1 MSTPA
6 RRPPS
11 RLSRR
16 QREQRA
22 YIATMTG
29 GAAAV
34 VTVVGAL
41 LAIIGVI
48 GWTIPVL
55 AAIVAVICWFLFRR
69 SVGR

>member
-11 RLSRR
+11 RMSRR

-48 GWTIPVL
+48 GWGIPIV
-55 AAIVAVICWFLFRR
+55 AAIVAVVCWFLFRR

>member
-1 MSTPA
+1 M
-6 RRPPS
+6 
-11 RLSRR
+11 SRR

-48 GWTIPVL
+48 GWGIPIV
-55 AAIVAVICWFLFRR
+55 AAIVAVVCWFLFRR

>member
-11 RLSRR
+11 RMSRR

-22 YIATMTG
+22 YVATMAG
-29 GAAAV
+29 GTAAL
-34 VTVVGAL
+34 VTVAGAL
-41 LAIIGVI
+41 LAILGVI

-55 AAIVAVICWFLFRR
+55 AAVVAVVCWLIFRR
-69 SVGR
+69 TVGR